1 MNRQEEIINAG
12 IEYTMQTRPMCIGGD
27 NYSEAIREF
36 NRNKSFEEGAKFAD
50 KTMIERVL
58 KFIFEYFYEHPHTYG
73 HICTDAFDSLESLEE
88 ELIKVM
94 EE

>member
-1 MNRQEEIINAG
+1 MTREEEI
-12 IEYTMQTRPMCIGGD
+12 R
-27 NYSEAIREF
+27 EASLETKIPDLSKQVIYGLGF
-36 NRNKSFEEGAKFAD
+36 IDGANFTD

-58 KFIFEYFYEHPHTYG
+58 KFIFEYFYEHPHTYR
-73 HICTDAFDSLESLEE
+73 HICTDAFVSLEALKE

>member
-1 MNRQEEIINAG
+1 
-12 IEYTMQTRPMCIGGD
+12 
-27 NYSEAIREF
+27 
-36 NRNKSFEEGAKFAD
+36 
-50 KTMIERVL
+50 MIERVL
-58 KFIFEYFYEHPHTYG
+58 KFIFEYFYEHPHTYR

>member
-1 MNRQEEIINAG
+1 MTREEEI
-12 IEYTMQTRPMCIGGD
+12 R
-27 NYSEAIREF
+27 EASLETKISDLSKQVIYGLGF
-36 NRNKSFEEGAKFAD
+36 IDGAKFAD

-58 KFIFEYFYEHPHTYG
+58 QFLFDHFYDHPHVNG
-73 HICTDAFDSLESLEE
+73 HICTDSFKSLEEIEE

>member
-1 MNRQEEIINAG
+1 MTREEEI
-12 IEYTMQTRPMCIGGD
+12 R
-27 NYSEAIREF
+27 EASLETKIPDLSKQVIYGLGF
-36 NRNKSFEEGAKFAD
+36 IDGAKFAD

-58 KFIFEYFYEHPHTYG
+58 KFIFEYFYEHPLTCR
-73 HICTDAFDSLESLEE
+73 HICTDSFKSFEELKE

>member
-1 MNRQEEIINAG
+1 MTREEEI
-12 IEYTMQTRPMCIGGD
+12 R
-27 NYSEAIREF
+27 EASLETKIPDLSKQVIYGLGF
-36 NRNKSFEEGAKFAD
+36 IDGAKFAD

-58 KFIFEYFYEHPHTYG
+58 KFIFEYFYEHPHTHK

-88 ELIKVM
+88 ELIKIM